1 MQQYENV
8 LKREYPEQLLQKYKT
23 EVNNMAIHTGDRKKY
38 RQLVAI
44 LRKMKKIRGGSK
56 IVEDIVA
63 EWKDHYRNRPAMMDE
78 LSRL

>member
-1 MQQYENV
+1 
-8 LKREYPEQLLQKYKT
+8 
-23 EVNNMAIHTGDRKKY
+23 
-38 RQLVAI
+38 
-44 LRKMKKIRGGSK
+44 MKKIRGGSK